1 MVDNK
6 ELEWLANV
14 DPSLIDKSNK
24 EKQLEHTEV
33 SSFTEERRNRNTT
46 KMMKTDLNVWTHWC
60 NSINERRP
68 MEDTPPD
75 ELNSLLAHFFH
86 QSQKT

>member
-24 EKQLEHTEV
+24 EKQLEHTEI
-33 SSFTEERRNRNTT
+33 SSFTEEKRNRNTT
-46 KMMKTDLNVWTHWC
+46 KMMRTDLNV
-60 NSINERRP
+60 
-68 MEDTPPD
+68 
-75 ELNSLLAHFFH
+75 
-86 QSQKT
+86 